1 MLITE
6 VNYAISIYELTQNG
20 RDLHMTKLL
29 RHILNLISIFLKGYA
44 AQHDAAAAAAAA
56 NKVNKVIIIMTESTK
71 INVQIVHFLLANVEG
86 LVRSCWRPSFRGF
99 LWPRL
104 WRFQRRTR
112 QFLRW
117 FRWGLRSWM
126 PRLLNS
132 EIIFIGCY
140 YATLLFLFANVD
152 RSTKLTYLIKF
163 RFRTHINFLIIS
175 MYDASKRINYR
186 PLQDIDELIQHLTNE
201 AIN

>member
-1 MLITE
+1 
-6 VNYAISIYELTQNG
+6 
-20 RDLHMTKLL
+20 
-29 RHILNLISIFLKGYA
+29 LNLISIFFKGYA

-56 NKVNKVIIIMTESTK
+56 NKVNKMIIIIMTE

-99 LWPRL
+99 LWPRFVV

-117 FRWGLRSWM
+117 FWWGLRSWM

-132 EIIFIGCY
+132 EIIFIDCY
-140 YATLLFLFANVD
+140 FATSLFLFANVD
-152 RSTKLTYLIKF
+152 RSTNLKYLIKF
-163 RFRTHINFLIIS
+163 RFRTHINFLIVS
-175 MYDASKRINYR
+175 LPDASKRMK
-186 PLQDIDELIQHLTNE
+186 
-201 AIN
+201 